1 MTHSHSVARM
11 QTEQTLQQCQ
21 LHVDLHAIE
30 QNCTV
35 IRNHIGPAC
44 GFCAVVK
51 ADGYGL
57 GAARVASRLS
67 QHADLLAVYSHDE
80 AGELL
85 SKGITTPILVL
96 APVYSVDRFHPV
108 YRGLSSGIVHL
119 TVHSKYHV
127 EALAMCANR
136 FGFRIPVH
144 LKVDTGLHRGGCEL
158 EHASSV
164 LKEIHNHDKLELKG
178 VMTHFAS
185 AVHDETK
192 TKEQHDLFASVISG
206 NKNYLP
212 ERCLVHEANT
222 AAMVNW
228 NATHLNMVRVGL
240 AWTGT
245 VPSGV
250 KQLKGFQP
258 VVHWRT
264 SLAHVRT
271 VKKGEAVGYSGRW
284 VAKRDSLIGIV
295 PVGYA
300 AGYPMG
306 VGQEGENDCA
316 YVKIIGQQEGDAKV
330 IGAICMDQIAID
342 VTEFPSATVGTTVE
356 LISTDVSSRA
366 SLSSLAKVAG
376 VVPHAIISRISPKVK
391 RVYKQSLMIETALHK
406 QQASI
411 I

>member
-30 QNCTV
+30 SNCTV
-35 IRNHIGPAC
+35 IRNHIGPEC

-67 QHADLLAVYSHDE
+67 QHADLLAVYSPDE

-85 SKGITTPILVL
+85 AKGITAPILVL
-96 APVYSVDRFHPV
+96 APVYSIDRFHPV
-108 YRGLSSGIVHL
+108 YRGLASGTVHL
-119 TVHSKYHV
+119 TIHSREHV

-136 FGFRIPVH
+136 FGFTIPVH
-144 LKVDTGLHRGGCEL
+144 LKIDTGLRRGGCEL
-158 EHASSV
+158 MDTSSI
-164 LKEIHNHDKLELKG
+164 LEDIHNHPRLELKG

-185 AVHDETK
+185 AVHDEVK
-192 TKEQHDLFASVISG
+192 TKEQHDLFASVISD
-206 NKNYLP
+206 NKSYLP
-212 ERCLVHEANT
+212 NDCLIHEANT

-228 NATHLNMVRVGL
+228 KATHLNMVRVGL

-245 VPSGV
+245 VPNGV
-250 KQLKGFQP
+250 ELLEGLKP
-258 VVHWRT
+258 VAHWRT

-284 VAKRDSLIGIV
+284 IAKRDSLIGIV

-306 VGQEGENDCA
+306 VGQEGESNCA
-316 YVKIIGQQEGDAKV
+316 SVKVLGQQEGDAKV
-330 IGAICMDQIAID
+330 IGAVCMDQIAID
-342 VTEFPSATVGTTVE
+342 VTEYPFATVGTAIE
-356 LISTDVSSRA
+356 LMSSDVSSKA
-366 SLSSLAKVAG
+366 SLASLAEVTG

-391 RVYKQSLMIETALHK
+391 RVYKQSLYVEQGK
-406 QQASI
+406 QQQTASI

>member
-11 QTEQTLQQCQ
+11 QKEQTLQQCQ

-30 QNCTV
+30 SNCTV
-35 IRNHIGPAC
+35 IRNHIGREC
-44 GFCAVVK
+44 RFCAVVK

-67 QHADLLAVYSHDE
+67 QHADLLAVYSPDE

-85 SKGITTPILVL
+85 AKGIRTPVLVL
-96 APVYSVDRFHPV
+96 APVYSIDRFHQV
-108 YRGLSSGIVHL
+108 YRGLSSGMVHL
-119 TVHSKYHV
+119 TVHSREHV

-136 FGFRIPVH
+136 FGFKIPVH
-144 LKVDTGLHRGGCEL
+144 LKIDTGLHRGGCEL
-158 EHASSV
+158 TNAKSV
-164 LKEIHNHDKLELKG
+164 LKQIHNHSKLDLRG

-185 AVHDETK
+185 AVHDEVK
-192 TKEQHDLFASVISG
+192 TKEQHDLFTSIISENNG
-206 NKNYLP
+206 YLP
-212 ERCLVHEANT
+212 ERCLIHEANT

-228 NATHLNMVRVGL
+228 KSTHLNMVRVGL

-245 VPSGV
+245 VPNGV
-250 KQLKGFQP
+250 KLLEGFKP
-258 VVHWRT
+258 VVYWR
-264 SLAHVRT
+264 SALAHVRT

-306 VGQEGENDCA
+306 VGQEGDNDCA
-316 YVKIIGQQEGDAKV
+316 HVKVLGQQEGDAKV
-330 IGAICMDQIAID
+330 IGAVCMDQIAID
-342 VTEFPSATVGTTVE
+342 VTEFPFASVGATIE
-356 LISTDVSSRA
+356 LISADVSSKA
-366 SLSSLAKVAG
+366 SLASLAKVAG

-391 RVYKQSLMIETALHK
+391 RVYKQSIYIEQGNLEQT
-406 QQASI
+406 ASI

>member
-1 MTHSHSVARM
+1 MH
-11 QTEQTLQQCQ
+11 TERTLQQCQ

-35 IRNHIGPAC
+35 IRNHIGQKC

-57 GAARVASRLS
+57 GATRVASRLS
-67 QHADLLAVYSHDE
+67 QHADLLAVYSPDE

-85 SKGITTPILVL
+85 TKGITTPILVL
-96 APVYSVDRFHPV
+96 APVYSIDRFHPV
-108 YRGLSSGIVHL
+108 YRGLSSGMVYL
-119 TVHSKYHV
+119 TVHSREHV

-136 FGFRIPVH
+136 FGFNISVH
-144 LKVDTGLHRGGCEL
+144 LKIDTGLHRGGCEL
-158 EHASSV
+158 MNASSI
-164 LKEIHNHDKLELKG
+164 LKEIHSHTKLELKG

-185 AVHDETK
+185 AVHDECK
-192 TKEQHDLFASVISG
+192 TKQQHELFNSVIEA
-206 NKNYLP
+206 NKKYLP
-212 ERCLVHEANT
+212 AQCMVHEANT

-228 NATHLNMVRVGL
+228 TATHMNMVRVGL

-245 VPSGV
+245 VPNGV
-250 KQLKGFQP
+250 ELLKGFKP
-258 VVHWRT
+258 VVHWRS

-271 VKKGEAVGYSGRW
+271 VKKGEGVGYSGRW
-284 VAKRDSLIGIV
+284 IAKRDSLIGIV

-306 VGQEGENDCA
+306 VGQEGESDCA
-316 YVKIIGQQEGDAKV
+316 YVKILKQQGGGGQQGGDAKV

-342 VTEFPSATVGTTVE
+342 VTEFPFARVGTTIE
-356 LISTDVSSRA
+356 LISSDVSSRA
-366 SLSSLAKVAG
+366 SLSSLAKIAD

-391 RVYKQSLMIETALHK
+391 RVYKQSLLVETPQY
-406 QQASI
+406 QQQSSI